1 LSFEERELIAL
12 WRAEGCGVREVARRL
27 GRNPSTVSRELARN
41 IRNEGKRPYLASVA
55 QNRAQKLAR
64 RPKTRK
70 LASRPA
76 LAAYVTGML
85 TARERLSPEQISARL
100 RIDFPDDESMRISP
114 ETIYQ
119 CIYIQGRGGLRAE
132 LAAALRT
139 GRAVRQPNRRAGT
152 RRARV
157 PKELLI
163 SERPAEA
170 DDRAVP
176 GHWESQCFCQAA

>member
-1 LSFEERELIAL
+1 
-12 WRAEGCGVREVARRL
+12 
-27 GRNPSTVSRELARN
+27 
-41 IRNEGKRPYLASVA
+41 
-55 QNRAQKLAR
+55 
-64 RPKTRK
+64 
-70 LASRPA
+70 
-76 LAAYVTGML
+76 
-85 TARERLSPEQISARL
+85 
-100 RIDFPDDESMRISP
+100 MRISP

-139 GRAVRQPNRRAGT
+139 GRAVRQPNRRPGK
-152 RRARV
+152 RRPRV

-176 GHWESQCFCQAA
+176 GHWEGDLIIGTPGTGAIGTLVERTSRLRDAPAPAKRAHRGAGPGRHPGRPCPRPSRPGCAGP